1 MNILEQ
7 VKQAQNE
14 ALRAAELVDYK
25 KLSLLERVIAGGFIY
40 EGNTYLGIYENLKNA
55 IKLPKRKRNPM
66 FKDVESWYPSLEV
79 YIELLNE
86 EKKFYEKL
94 YKKQQLSS
102 Q

>member
-7 VKQAQNE
+7 VKQARNE
-14 ALRAAELVDYK
+14 AWRAAKLVDYK
-25 KLSLLERVIAGGFIY
+25 SLSLLERVIAGGFIY
-40 EGNTYLGIYENLKNA
+40 EGNTYLGIYENLKDA
-55 IKLPKRKRNPM
+55 IKLPERKRDPM

-86 EKKFYEKL
+86 QKKFYEEV
-94 YKKQQLSS
+94 YKKQQSGS